1 MNLGFDIDGVISD
14 FVKTFSELA
23 ENKYDIKLN
32 EAEIYCHDLNLVLGI
47 TKNERN
53 QLIMETLKKDLALN
67 HGAKETLEKLCS
79 EGHKIYLLTARF
91 GVLAK
96 VTKDWLRRKGIPYTK
111 LLQLTEGEKYNANVN
126 LDLIV
131 EDCLQDA
138 LEWSQKVKNILVYD
152 HPWNKTLNVNNLIKR
167 VYSWDEIYEEVQRLK
182 ASSIGVPSLIR

>member
-14 FVKTFSELA
+14 FVKTFIELV
-23 ENKYDIKLN
+23 ESKYDVKLN
-32 EAEIYCHDLNLVLGI
+32 ESEIYCHDLNLVLGI

-53 QLIMETLKKDLALN
+53 QLITETLKRDLALN
-67 HGAKETLEKLCS
+67 LDAKETLEKLSS

-91 GVLAK
+91 GVPAK
-96 VTKDWLRRKGIPYTK
+96 VTKDWLKRKGIPYTE
-111 LLQLTEGEKYNANVN
+111 LLQLTEGEKYRANVS

-182 ASSIGVPSLIR
+182 TSSVEVPSFIR

>member
-14 FVKTFSELA
+14 FVKAFRELV
-23 ENKYDIKLN
+23 ESKYDVKLN

-53 QLIMETLKKDLALN
+53 QLIVETLRKDLALN
-67 HGAKETLEKLCS
+67 HGAKRTLKKLSS

-91 GVLAK
+91 GVPAK
-96 VTKDWLRRKGIPYTK
+96 VTKDWLKRKGIPYTE
-111 LLQLTEGEKYNANVN
+111 LLQLTEGEKYRANVS

-138 LEWSQKVKNILVYD
+138 LEWSQKVKTILVYD

-182 ASSIGVPSLIR
+182 ASSVEVPSLIR